1 MIRNVNEIFEWTIEK
16 VSQLR
21 LRPGGG
27 IDDTRLDT
35 KNMNLGGLVSLLKN
49 NDIIMAI
56 GVVII
61 VVMMIIPL
69 PPMLLDIL
77 LTLNISLSIIILLV
91 CLFVKEPLEYSSFP
105 IILLIATIFRLGLN
119 ISSTRLILLYGSAGE
134 VIHSFGQFVVG
145 GNYIVGFIIFIL
157 LVVINFMVITGG
169 ATRVAEVSARFTL
182 DSMPGKQLSIDADLN
197 SGLINEEQAKARRRK
212 LEREADFYGT
222 MDGASKFVKG
232 DATAGIII
240 TVVNIFAG
248 IVIGVWQLKMDI
260 MSSLSTYTILTVGDG
275 LVSQL
280 PALLISFSTG
290 LIVSR
295 ASGQEESLSDD
306 IKKEMFSN
314 PIVLSIVSVL
324 LILMGLV
331 PGMPTVP
338 FIIVAIGLG
347 WMAFKKNKLDEE
359 KKVEAEKEQKEEKIN
374 EGKVSKKKKKATR
387 ESVME
392 LLNVETIEMEIGYR
406 LVPLLDVEQGG
417 DLLERIAQ
425 IRRQT
430 ALDLGIVL
438 PSIRVR
444 DNLQLSPNSYQIK
457 LKGVPIEVGEVYPD
471 RTLAMNS
478 GGSDNDLSVNGI
490 SAIEPAFGLPAI
502 WVEEADRE
510 MVETYGYTVVSPSAV
525 ISTHLTEV
533 IKKNAAE
540 IVSRADVQQLIE
552 NLKKEVSE
560 EYVSDLMKDI
570 NAAEVQQILYNLLK
584 ERVSVRDL
592 KTILEVIS
600 LQSRVSKNAD
610 YLTEQVRQALAR
622 SICKQNLADTGELLA
637 VTLAPDVEN
646 TIAQGVSPDGT
657 SLTLDPEFTR
667 KLLDT
672 LNYELEKAITSSG
685 SQPVLLCS
693 SPIRLPFRR
702 LIERTY
708 PQIAVMSYNE
718 ISNNV
723 KAKSI
728 GVVRIMQ
735 SKV

>member
-1 MIRNVNEIFEWTIEK
+1 MGKSIQKQT
-16 VSQLR
+16 
-21 LRPGGG
+21 
-27 IDDTRLDT
+27 
-35 KNMNLGGLVSLLKN
+35 MNLGGLASLLKN
-49 NDIIMAI
+49 NDILMAI
-56 GVVII
+56 GIVII

-69 PPMLLDIL
+69 PPMALDIL
-77 LTLNISLSIIILLV
+77 LTLNISLSVIILLV

-105 IILLIATIFRLGLN
+105 IILLVATIFRLGLN
-119 ISSTRLILLYGSAGE
+119 ISSTRLILLNGSAGE

-197 SGLINEEQAKARRRK
+197 SGLINEEQAKARRRN

-248 IVIGVWQLKMDI
+248 IVIGLWQLKMDI
-260 MSSLSTYTILTVGDG
+260 MTALSTFTILTVGDG

-314 PIVLSIVSVL
+314 PMVLGIVSVL
-324 LILMGLV
+324 LFLLGMV
-331 PGMPTVP
+331 PGMPTIP
-338 FIIVAIGLG
+338 FLLVAASLG
-347 WMAFKKNKLDEE
+347 WMAFKKDKAD
-359 KKVEAEKEQKEEKIN
+359 KVQKVEEAKAAEEAKKEEAGL
-374 EGKVSKKKKKATR
+374 GKVAKKKKKATR

-444 DNLQLSPNSYQIK
+444 DNLQLPPNTYQIK
-457 LKGVPIEVGEVYPD
+457 LKGVPIESGEVYPD
-471 RTLAMNS
+471 RSLAMNA
-478 GGSDNDLSVNGI
+478 GGSDNDLGINGI

-502 WVEEADRE
+502 WVEEKDKEIA
-510 MVETYGYTVVSPSAV
+510 ETYGYTVVSPSAV

-533 IKKNAAE
+533 IKKNSAE
-540 IVSRADVQQLIE
+540 IVSRADIQQLID

-560 EYVSDLMKDI
+560 EYVSDLMKDLTV
-570 NAAEVQQILYNLLK
+570 AEVQQIVYNLLK

-592 KTILEVIS
+592 KTILEVLS

-610 YLTEQVRQALAR
+610 YLTEQVRQALSR

-637 VTLAPDVEN
+637 VTLAPEVEN
-646 TIAQGVSPDGT
+646 TIAQGVSPDGS

-667 KLLDT
+667 KLLDN
-672 LNYELEKAITSSG
+672 LNYELERAISSSG
-685 SQPVLLCS
+685 NQPVLLCS

-728 GVVRIMQ
+728 GVIRVTAAN
-735 SKV
+735 V

>member
-1 MIRNVNEIFEWTIEK
+1 MQISLSTI
-16 VSQLR
+16 LR
-21 LRPGGG
+21 
-27 IDDTRLDT
+27 
-35 KNMNLGGLVSLLKN
+35 N

-56 GVVII
+56 GLVII
-61 VVMMIIPL
+61 VTMMIIPL

-77 LTLNISLSIIILLV
+77 LTLNISLAVIILLV
-91 CLFVKEPLEYSSFP
+91 CLFIKEPLEYSSFP
-105 IILLIATIFRLGLN
+105 IILLVSTIFRLGLN
-119 ISSTRLILLYGSAGE
+119 VSSTRLILLYGSAGE

-145 GNYIVGFIIFIL
+145 GNYVVGFIIFII
-157 LVVINFMVITGG
+157 LVLINFMVITGG

-260 MSSLSTYTILTVGDG
+260 MTALSTFTILTVGDG

-280 PALLISFSTG
+280 PALLISFATG

-295 ASGQEESLSDD
+295 ASGQDDSLSDD
-306 IKKEMFSN
+306 IKREMFSN
-314 PIVLSIVSVL
+314 PTVLAIVSVL
-324 LILMGLV
+324 LFCLGIV
-331 PGMPTVP
+331 PGMPTLP
-338 FIIVAIGLG
+338 FIIISLTLAGF
-347 WMAFKKNKLDEE
+347 AYSKTNKKKKEEAAAAVEAQKADEE
-359 KKVEAEKEQKEEKIN
+359 QIN
-374 EGKVSKKKKKATR
+374 EGKIKKKRKKATK

-392 LLNVETIEMEIGYR
+392 LLNVETIEIEIGYR
-406 LVPLLDVEQGG
+406 LVPLLDAEQGG

-444 DNLQLSPNSYQIK
+444 DNLQLPPNSYQIK
-457 LKGVPIEVGEVYPD
+457 LKGVPIENGEVYPD
-471 RTLAMNS
+471 RSLAMNAS
-478 GGSDNDLSVNGI
+478 GSDNDLNINGI
-490 SAIEPAFGLPAI
+490 NAVEPAFGLPAI
-502 WVEEADRE
+502 WIEEKDKE
-510 MVETYGYTVVSPSAV
+510 VVETYGYTVVSPSAV

-540 IVSRADVQQLIE
+540 IVSRADIQQLID

-560 EYVSDLMKDI
+560 EYVNDLMKDI
-570 NAAEVQQILYNLLK
+570 SVSEVQLIVQNLLK

-592 KTILEVIS
+592 RTILEVIS
-600 LQSRVSKNAD
+600 LQSRVSKNPD

-646 TIAQGVSPDGT
+646 VIAQGLSPDGT
-657 SLTLDPEFTR
+657 SLTLDPDFTR
-667 KLLDT
+667 KMLDN
-672 LNYELEKAITSSG
+672 LNSELERAISSSG
-685 SQPVLLCS
+685 NQPVILCS
-693 SPIRLPFRR
+693 SPIRMPFRR

-728 GVVRIMQ
+728 GVVRVETM
-735 SKV
+735 KV

>member
-1 MIRNVNEIFEWTIEK
+1 MH
-16 VSQLR
+16 
-21 LRPGGG
+21 G
-27 IDDTRLDT
+27 
-35 KNMNLGGLVSLLKN
+35 
-49 NDIIMAI
+49 A
-56 GVVII
+56 
-61 VVMMIIPL
+61 
-69 PPMLLDIL
+69 
-77 LTLNISLSIIILLV
+77 
-91 CLFVKEPLEYSSFP
+91 
-105 IILLIATIFRLGLN
+105 
-119 ISSTRLILLYGSAGE
+119 AGE
-134 VIHSFGQFVVG
+134 VINSFGQFVVG

-197 SGLINEEQAKARRRK
+197 SGLINEDQAKARRRK

-248 IVIGVWQLKMDI
+248 IVIGMWQMKMDI
-260 MSSLSTYTILTVGDG
+260 MTALNTFTILTVGDG

-280 PALLISFSTG
+280 PALLISFATG

-314 PIVLSIVSVL
+314 PIVLAIVSVL
-324 LILMGLV
+324 LFLLGMV
-331 PGMPTVP
+331 PGMPTLP
-338 FIIVAIGLG
+338 FIIVSLAIGWL
-347 WMAFKKNKLDEE
+347 AYSKNKVE
-359 KKVEAEKEQKEEKIN
+359 KVKKEEEVKAAQ
-374 EGKVSKKKKKATR
+374 EAQKQESGLGKVAKKKKKATR

-444 DNLQLSPNSYQIK
+444 DNLQLPPNSYQIK
-457 LKGVPIEVGEVYPD
+457 LKGVAIESGEVYPD
-471 RTLAMNS
+471 RSLAMNA
-478 GGSDNDLSVNGI
+478 GGSDNDLGINGI

-502 WVEEADRE
+502 WVEEKDRE
-510 MVETYGYTVVSPSAV
+510 IAENYGYTVVSPSAV

-540 IVSRADVQQLIE
+540 IISRADIQQLID

-560 EYVSDLMKDI
+560 EYVADLMKDLSV
-570 NAAEVQQILYNLLK
+570 AEVQQIIYNLLR

-610 YLTEQVRQALAR
+610 YLTEQVRQALSR

-637 VTLAPDVEN
+637 VTLAPEVEN
-646 TIAQGVSPDGT
+646 TIAQGVSPDGS

-667 KLLDT
+667 QLLDN
-672 LNYELEKAITSSG
+672 LNYELEKAISSSG
-685 SQPVLLCS
+685 NQPVLLCS

-728 GVVRIMQ
+728 GVV
-735 SKV
+735 KVAAARV

>member
-1 MIRNVNEIFEWTIEK
+1 
-16 VSQLR
+16 
-21 LRPGGG
+21 
-27 IDDTRLDT
+27 
-35 KNMNLGGLVSLLKN
+35 MNFGALGNLLKN

-56 GVVII
+56 GIVII
-61 VVMMIIPL
+61 VAMMIIPL
-69 PPMLLDIL
+69 PPMALDIL
-77 LTLNISLSIIILLV
+77 LTLNISLSVIILLV

-105 IILLIATIFRLGLN
+105 IILLIATIFRLALN
-119 ISSTRLILLYGSAGE
+119 ISSTRLILLYGAAGD

-197 SGLINEEQAKARRRK
+197 SGLISEEQAKARRRK

-248 IVIGVWQLKMDI
+248 IVIGLWQMKMDI
-260 MSSLSTYTILTVGDG
+260 MTALNTFTILTVGDG

-314 PIVLSIVSVL
+314 PIVLSIVSIL
-324 LILMGLV
+324 LFLLGMV

-338 FIIVAIGLG
+338 FIIVSLSIGWL
-347 WMAFKKNKLDEE
+347 AFTKNKADKKKESDEIKAQE
-359 KKVEAEKEQKEEKIN
+359 DAKKLEGPGAKIN
-374 EGKVSKKKKKATR
+374 KKKKKATR

-444 DNLQLSPNSYQIK
+444 DNLQLPPNHYQIK
-457 LKGVPIEVGEVYPD
+457 LKGVPIESGEVYPD
-471 RTLAMNS
+471 RSLAMNA
-478 GGSDNDLSVNGI
+478 GGSDNDLGINGI
-490 SAIEPAFGLPAI
+490 SAIEPAFGLPALWI
-502 WVEEADRE
+502 EEKDKEVA
-510 MVETYGYTVVSPSAV
+510 ETYGYTVVSPSAV

-540 IVSRADVQQLIE
+540 IVSRADIQQLID

-560 EYVSDLMKDI
+560 EYVSDLMKDLTV
-570 NAAEVQQILYNLLK
+570 AEVQQIVYNMLK

-592 KTILEVIS
+592 KTILEVLS

-610 YLTEQVRQALAR
+610 YLTEQVRQSLAR

-637 VTLAPDVEN
+637 VTLAPEVEN
-646 TIAQGVSPDGT
+646 TIAQGVSPDGS

-667 KLLDT
+667 KLLDN
-672 LNYELEKAITSSG
+672 LNYELEKAISSSG
-685 SQPVLLCS
+685 NQPVLLCS

-728 GVVRIMQ
+728 GVIRVAPA
-735 SKV
+735 KV

>member
-1 MIRNVNEIFEWTIEK
+1 M
-16 VSQLR
+16 SDYQ
-21 LRPGGG
+21 
-27 IDDTRLDT
+27 
-35 KNMNLGGLVSLLKN
+35 KNIMNRIISLLKN
-49 NDIIMAI
+49 NDMIMAV
-56 GVVII
+56 GLVII
-61 VVMMIIPL
+61 IAMMIIPL

-77 LTLNISLSIIILLV
+77 LTLNISLSVIILLV
-91 CLFVKEPLEYSSFP
+91 CLFIKEPLEYSSFP

-119 ISSTRLILLYGSAGE
+119 VSSTRLILLEGAAGE
-134 VIHSFGQFVVG
+134 VINSFGQFVVG
-145 GNYIVGFIIFIL
+145 GNYVVGFIIFVIL
-157 LVVINFMVITGG
+157 VIINFMVITGG

-197 SGLINEEQAKARRRK
+197 AGLINEEQAKARRRK

-240 TVVNIFAG
+240 TVINIFG
-248 IVIGVWQLKMDI
+248 GFIIGMWQLKLDLLTA
-260 MSSLSTYTILTVGDG
+260 LSTYTILTVGDG

-295 ASGQEESLSDD
+295 ASGQDNSLSAD
-306 IKKEMFSN
+306 IINEMFTN
-314 PIVLSIVSVL
+314 PMVLGIVSGLLLVL
-324 LILMGLV
+324 GLV
-331 PGMPTVP
+331 PGMPTIP
-338 FIIVAIGLG
+338 FTIVAMTIGWL
-347 WMAFKKNKLDEE
+347 AYNKKKEAD
-359 KKVEAEKEQKEEKIN
+359 KKAEIAKKAEAETKNLEN
-374 EGKVSKKKKKATR
+374 RVGKKKKKASR

-406 LVPLLDVEQGG
+406 LVPLLDAEQGG

-444 DNLQLSPNSYQIK
+444 DNLQLPPNTYQIK
-457 LKGVPIEVGEVYPD
+457 LKGVPIENGEVYPE
-471 RTLAMNS
+471 RSLAMNAA
-478 GGSDNDLSVNGI
+478 GTDNDLGINGI
-490 SAIEPAFGLPAI
+490 SAIEPAFGLPALWI
-502 WVEEADRE
+502 EEKDKEIA
-510 MVETYGYTVVSPSAV
+510 ETYGYTVVSPSAV

-533 IKKNAAE
+533 IKKNASE
-540 IVSRADVQQLIE
+540 ILTRSDVQQLLE

-560 EYVSDLMKDI
+560 DYVNDLLKDTSVGEI
-570 NAAEVQQILYNLLK
+570 QQVMQNLLK

-592 KTILEVIS
+592 KTILEVTS
-600 LQSRVSKNAD
+600 VQSKVSRNTD
-610 YLTEQVRQALAR
+610 YLTEQVRSALAR
-622 SICKQNLADTGELLA
+622 GICKQNLSDTGELLA
-637 VTLAPDVEN
+637 VTLSPDAEN
-646 TIAQGVSPDGT
+646 TIAQGLSPDGN
-657 SLTLDPEFTR
+657 SLTLDPDFTR
-667 KLLDT
+667 RLLDS
-672 LNYELEKAITSSG
+672 LNYELEKAITSTG
-685 SQPVLLCS
+685 SQPVILCS

-723 KAKSI
+723 KAKSV
-728 GVVRIMQ
+728 GVVKAAPA
-735 SKV
+735 KV

>member
-1 MIRNVNEIFEWTIEK
+1 M
-16 VSQLR
+16 SDYQ
-21 LRPGGG
+21 
-27 IDDTRLDT
+27 
-35 KNMNLGGLVSLLKN
+35 KNIMNRIISLLKN
-49 NDIIMAI
+49 NDMIMAV
-56 GVVII
+56 GLVII
-61 VVMMIIPL
+61 IAMMIIPL

-77 LTLNISLSIIILLV
+77 LTLNISLSVIILLV
-91 CLFVKEPLEYSSFP
+91 CLFIKEPLEYSSFP

-119 ISSTRLILLYGSAGE
+119 VSSTRLILLEGAAGE
-134 VIHSFGQFVVG
+134 VINSFGQFVVG
-145 GNYIVGFIIFIL
+145 GNYVVGFIIFVIL
-157 LVVINFMVITGG
+157 VIINFMVITGG

-197 SGLINEEQAKARRRK
+197 AGLINEEQAKARRRK

-240 TVVNIFAG
+240 TVINIFG
-248 IVIGVWQLKMDI
+248 GFIIGMWQLKLDLLTA
-260 MSSLSTYTILTVGDG
+260 LSTYTILTVGDG

-295 ASGQEESLSDD
+295 ASGQDKSLSAD
-306 IKKEMFSN
+306 IINEMFTN
-314 PIVLSIVSVL
+314 PMVLGIVSGLLLVL
-324 LILMGLV
+324 GLV
-331 PGMPTVP
+331 PGMPTIP
-338 FIIVAIGLG
+338 FTIVAMTIGWL
-347 WMAFKKNKLDEE
+347 AYNKKKEAD
-359 KKVEAEKEQKEEKIN
+359 KKAEIAKKAEAETKNLEN
-374 EGKVSKKKKKATR
+374 RVGKKKKKASR

-406 LVPLLDVEQGG
+406 LVPLLDAEQGG

-444 DNLQLSPNSYQIK
+444 DNLQLPPNTYQIK
-457 LKGVPIEVGEVYPD
+457 LKGVPIENGEVYPE
-471 RTLAMNS
+471 RSLAMNAA
-478 GGSDNDLSVNGI
+478 GTDNDLGINGI
-490 SAIEPAFGLPAI
+490 SAIEPAFGLPALWI
-502 WVEEADRE
+502 EEKDKEIA
-510 MVETYGYTVVSPSAV
+510 ETYGYTVVSPSAV

-533 IKKNAAE
+533 IKKNASE
-540 IVSRADVQQLIE
+540 ILTRSDVQQLLE

-560 EYVSDLMKDI
+560 DYVNDLLKDTSVGEI
-570 NAAEVQQILYNLLK
+570 QQVMQNLLK

-592 KTILEVIS
+592 KTILEVTS
-600 LQSRVSKNAD
+600 VQSKVSRNTD
-610 YLTEQVRQALAR
+610 YLTEQVRSALAR
-622 SICKQNLADTGELLA
+622 GICKQNLSDTGELLA
-637 VTLAPDVEN
+637 VTLSPDAEN
-646 TIAQGVSPDGT
+646 TIAQGLSPDGN
-657 SLTLDPEFTR
+657 SLTLDPDFTR
-667 KLLDT
+667 RLLDS
-672 LNYELEKAITSSG
+672 LNYELEKAITSTG
-685 SQPVLLCS
+685 SQPVILCS

-723 KAKSI
+723 KAKSV
-728 GVVRIMQ
+728 GVVKAAPA
-735 SKV
+735 KV

>member
-1 MIRNVNEIFEWTIEK
+1 MGKNVLK
-16 VSQLR
+16 R
-21 LRPGGG
+21 
-27 IDDTRLDT
+27 
-35 KNMNLGGLVSLLKN
+35 KMNLGALASFLKN

-56 GVVII
+56 GIVVI
-61 VVMMIIPL
+61 VAMMIIPL

-77 LTLNISLSIIILLV
+77 LTLNISLSVIILLV
-91 CLFVKEPLEYSSFP
+91 CLFIKEPLEYSSFP
-105 IILLIATIFRLGLN
+105 IILLVATIFRLGLN
-119 ISSTRLILLYGSAGE
+119 VSSTRLILLHGAAGE
-134 VIHSFGQFVVG
+134 VINSFGQFVVG

-197 SGLINEEQAKARRRK
+197 SGLINEDQAKQRRRK

-248 IVIGVWQLKMDI
+248 IIIGLWQMKMDI
-260 MSSLSTYTILTVGDG
+260 MTALNTFTILTVGDG

-295 ASGQEESLSDD
+295 ASGQDDSLSDD

-314 PIVLSIVSVL
+314 PIVLAIVSVL
-324 LILMGLV
+324 LFLLGMV
-331 PGMPTVP
+331 PGMPTLP
-338 FIIVAIGLG
+338 FMCVAIGLG
-347 WMAFKKNKLDEE
+347 WLAYSKNKTLNAKKAEEE
-359 KKVEAEKEQKEEKIN
+359 KAKEEAQKQEGKAGKIN
-374 EGKVSKKKKKATR
+374 KKKKKATR

-392 LLNVETIEMEIGYR
+392 LLNIETIEMEIGYR

-444 DNLQLSPNSYQIK
+444 DNLQLPPNNYQIK
-457 LKGVPIEVGEVYPD
+457 LKGVPIESGEVYPD
-471 RTLAMNS
+471 RSLAMNA
-478 GGSDNDLSVNGI
+478 GGAGNDLGLNGI
-490 SAIEPAFGLPAI
+490 SAIEPAFGLPALWLDSKDKEI
-502 WVEEADRE
+502 AENA
-510 MVETYGYTVVSPSAV
+510 GYTVVSPSAV

-540 IVSRADVQQLIE
+540 IISRADIQQLID

-560 EYVSDLMKDI
+560 DYVSDLMKDLSV
-570 NAAEVQQILYNLLK
+570 AEVQQIIVNLLK

-592 KTILEVIS
+592 KTILEVLS

-610 YLTEQVRQALAR
+610 YLTEQVRQALSR

-637 VTLAPDVEN
+637 VTLAPEVEN
-646 TIAQGVSPDGT
+646 TIAQGVGPDGS
-657 SLTLDPEFTR
+657 SLTLDPDFTR
-667 KLLDT
+667 KMLDN
-672 LNYELEKAITSSG
+672 LNSELERAISSSG
-685 SQPVLLCS
+685 NQPVLLCS

-718 ISNNV
+718 ISNNI

-728 GVVRIMQ
+728 GVVR
-735 SKV
+735 VAPARV

>member
-1 MIRNVNEIFEWTIEK
+1 
-16 VSQLR
+16 
-21 LRPGGG
+21 
-27 IDDTRLDT
+27 
-35 KNMNLGGLVSLLKN
+35 MNLGALASLLKN
-49 NDIIMAI
+49 NDILMAI
-56 GVVII
+56 GIVII
-61 VVMMIIPL
+61 VAMMIIPL

-77 LTLNISLSIIILLV
+77 LTLNISLSVIILLV
-91 CLFVKEPLEYSSFP
+91 CLFIKEPLEYSSFP
-105 IILLIATIFRLGLN
+105 IILLVATIFRLGLN
-119 ISSTRLILLYGSAGE
+119 VSSTRLILLYGAAGE
-134 VIHSFGQFVVG
+134 VINSFGQFVVG

-197 SGLINEEQAKARRRK
+197 SGLINEDQAKARRRK

-248 IVIGVWQLKMDI
+248 IVIGMWQMKMDI
-260 MSSLSTYTILTVGDG
+260 MTALNTFTILTVGDG

-280 PALLISFSTG
+280 PALLISFATG

-314 PIVLSIVSVL
+314 PIVLAIVSVL
-324 LILMGLV
+324 LFLLGMV
-331 PGMPTVP
+331 PGMPTLP
-338 FIIVAIGLG
+338 FIIVSLAIGWL
-347 WMAFKKNKLDEE
+347 AYSKNKVE
-359 KKVEAEKEQKEEKIN
+359 KVKKEEEVKAAQ
-374 EGKVSKKKKKATR
+374 EAQKQESGLGKVAKKKKKATR

-444 DNLQLSPNSYQIK
+444 DNLQLPPNNYQIK
-457 LKGVPIEVGEVYPD
+457 LKGVAIESGEVYPD
-471 RTLAMNS
+471 RSLAMNA
-478 GGSDNDLSVNGI
+478 GGSDNDLGINGI

-502 WVEEADRE
+502 WVEEKDRE
-510 MVETYGYTVVSPSAV
+510 IAENYGYTVVSPSAV

-540 IVSRADVQQLIE
+540 IISRADIQQLID

-560 EYVSDLMKDI
+560 EYVADLMKDLSV
-570 NAAEVQQILYNLLK
+570 AEVQQIIYNLLR

-610 YLTEQVRQALAR
+610 YLTEQVRQALSR

-637 VTLAPDVEN
+637 VTLAPEVEN
-646 TIAQGVSPDGT
+646 TIAQGVSPDGS

-667 KLLDT
+667 QLLDN
-672 LNYELEKAITSSG
+672 LNYELEKAISSSG
-685 SQPVLLCS
+685 NQPVLLCS

-728 GVVRIMQ
+728 GVV
-735 SKV
+735 KVAAARV

>member
-1 MIRNVNEIFEWTIEK
+1 
-16 VSQLR
+16 
-21 LRPGGG
+21 
-27 IDDTRLDT
+27 
-35 KNMNLGGLVSLLKN
+35 MNLGGLASLLKN

-56 GVVII
+56 GLVII
-61 VVMMIIPL
+61 VAMMIIPL
-69 PPMLLDIL
+69 PPMILDIL
-77 LTLNISLSIIILLV
+77 LTLNISLSVIILLV
-91 CLFVKEPLEYSSFP
+91 CLFIKEPLEYSSFP
-105 IILLIATIFRLGLN
+105 IILLVATIFRLGLN
-119 ISSTRLILLYGSAGE
+119 ISSTRLILLNGSAGE
-134 VIHSFGQFVVG
+134 VINSFGQFVVG

-197 SGLINEEQAKARRRK
+197 SGLINEDQAKQRRRK

-248 IVIGVWQLKMDI
+248 IVIGLWQLKMDI
-260 MSSLSTYTILTVGDG
+260 MTALSTFTILTVGDG

-295 ASGQEESLSDD
+295 ASGQEDSLSDD

-314 PIVLSIVSVL
+314 HIVLGIVSIL
-324 LILMGLV
+324 LFLLGMV
-331 PGMPTVP
+331 PGMPTIP
-338 FIIVAIGLG
+338 FIMVSVAIG
-347 WMAFKKNKLDEE
+347 WMAYKKSQEE
-359 KKVEAEKEQKEEKIN
+359 KTKKEAEAKAAQEAQGGLEN
-374 EGKVSKKKKKATR
+374 TPAGKAAKKKKKKATR

-444 DNLQLSPNSYQIK
+444 DNLQLPPNAYQIK
-457 LKGVPIEVGEVYPD
+457 LKGVAIESGEVYPD
-471 RTLAMNS
+471 RSLAMNA
-478 GGSDNDLSVNGI
+478 GGSDNDLGINGI

-502 WVEEADRE
+502 WVEEKDKEIAE
-510 MVETYGYTVVSPSAV
+510 NYGYTVVSASAV

-540 IVSRADVQQLIE
+540 IVSRADIQQLIE

-560 EYVSDLMKDI
+560 EYVTDLMKDLSV
-570 NAAEVQQILYNLLK
+570 AEVQLIISNLLK

-592 KTILEVIS
+592 KTILEVLS

-610 YLTEQVRQALAR
+610 YLTEQIRQALAR

-637 VTLAPDVEN
+637 ITLDPDVEN
-646 TIAQGVSPDGT
+646 TIAQGIGPDGS

-667 KLLDT
+667 KLLDG
-672 LNYELEKAITSSG
+672 LNYELEKAISSSG
-685 SQPVLLCS
+685 NQPVILCS

-718 ISNNV
+718 ISNNI

-728 GVVRIMQ
+728 GVVR
-735 SKV
+735 VAPTRA